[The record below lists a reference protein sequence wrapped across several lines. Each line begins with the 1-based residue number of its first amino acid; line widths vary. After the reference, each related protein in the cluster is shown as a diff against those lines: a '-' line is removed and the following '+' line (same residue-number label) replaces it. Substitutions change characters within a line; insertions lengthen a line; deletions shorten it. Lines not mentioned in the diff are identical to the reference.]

1 MAVAARHF
9 DTDTTLLPRLTVVL
23 SELLHRTVLSQSV
36 SIAQVQALIIL
47 VCWPLP
53 NYRLRTDNSLLY
65 ANIALTGAMQLGLH
79 MPGYEHEYTASH
91 DRMPPSPE
99 KALERSRTWVAAVIL
114 SQSLSTDLGLAPIAP
129 MMIDGLTSRPSL
141 EIPQT
146 LKQYLVIQEY
156 SYRAT
161 QTLLQA
167 SQSPSDPLAFYSA
180 LASLERSFDTLQ
192 EDLGTE
198 LSFVNTIRLAA
209 ARLHLQSMYFLPHTS
224 RQRQQRRDSLLRA
237 YTTAA
242 SLITTAI
249 SHKDSLEDLL
259 YAPAE
264 VLRMIFAAAL
274 VVFRVSNSSY
284 ADMLG
289 PRSGTSS
296 GRALSSMACF
306 AIHRCSVQR
315 GENKDLAAR
324 MVDMLGI
331 IWRYAEADARLLR
344 QEPVV
349 QVSSRMGAGVVF
361 DCLDIWRRYKTGR
374 EPQCPPTPQQSCTT
388 SQESRVDHVLGSSAA
403 LEGASLEGAL
413 PEGLD
418 MVAAS
423 TFDED
428 LAWNFSA
435 SLDPSPENWG
445 VYGLV

>member
-1 MAVAARHF
+1 
-9 DTDTTLLPRLTVVL
+9 
-23 SELLHRTVLSQSV
+23 
-36 SIAQVQALIIL
+36 
-47 VCWPLP
+47 
-53 NYRLRTDNSLLY
+53 
-65 ANIALTGAMQLGLH
+65 
-79 MPGYEHEYTASH
+79 
-91 DRMPPSPE
+91 
-99 KALERSRTWVAAVIL
+99 
-114 SQSLSTDLGLAPIAP
+114 
-129 MMIDGLTSRPSL
+129 MMIDGLTSRPWL

-167 SQSPSDPLAFYSA
+167 SQSPSDPLAFYST

-198 LSFVNTIRLAA
+198 LSFVNTIRLSA

-224 RQRQQRRDSLLRA
+224 RQRQQRRDGLLRA

-374 EPQCPPTPQQSCTT
+374 EPQYPPTPQQSCTT

-403 LEGASLEGAL
+403 LEGASLDGAL